1 MGLMD
6 KVKGSIDR
14 AREGVSDLAET
25 TRIKYEISKLNDRR
39 NALLAEIGKQVFDL
53 HAQGRGVAEVEAQ
66 CKAIDDLD
74 VEIKKKGEEIVRIN
88 TDSGS
93 HTQGV

>member
-53 HAQGRGVAEVEAQ
+53 HVQGRGVAEVETQ

-88 TDSGS
+88 TESGS